1 MSQHLGIGLGA
12 ELMALL
18 LHLGTERGVVLD
30 DPIVHEGELP
40 GTVEMRMGVLPGN
53 PSVGGPARVTD
64 AGVTSQRALGN
75 DATKG
80 VDATNFLANGNDP
93 LLKSGYPCGIV
104 ASILQPTQSLQK
116 NGHSFSLTDISNDST
131 HD

>member
-1 MSQHLGIGLGA
+1 MT
-12 ELMALL
+12 LL
-18 LHLGTERGVVLD
+18 LHLGTERGVVLN

-53 PSVGGPARVTD
+53 FSVGGPARVTD

-80 VDATNFLANGNDP
+80 VDATNFLANGDDP
-93 LLKSGYPCGIV
+93 LLKSGYPRGIV
-104 ASILQPTQSLQK
+104 ASILQTTQSLQK